1 MKTTQQALENLE
13 GIAVQLVYSQKK
25 LRRILRDVL
34 ASRQVTT
41 IIK

>member
-25 LRRILRDVL
+25 LRRILRDGL

>member
-25 LRRILRDVL
+25 LRRILRDGL
-34 ASRQVTT
+34 ASQVTT